1 MKRYFFF
8 IALYL
13 VCASARAQQTIP
25 LADAHKH
32 IGDSVKLE
40 AVIAGTKTLD
50 DARVLVNLGEA
61 YPNQLL
67 TLVVYPSYKTV
78 SIEMPSEKY
87 KGDIAIVTGKLE
99 LYKGKPQIVVRTTD
113 QLRIASGTDIMIKQ

>member
-1 MKRYFFF
+1 MKKYFLF

-13 VCASARAQQTIP
+13 ICASAQAQQTIS

-32 IGDSVKLE
+32 IGDSVKVE
-40 AVIAGTKTLD
+40 GVIAGTRTLD

-67 TLVVYPSYKTV
+67 TLVVYPSYKTA

-113 QLRIASGTDIMIKQ
+113 QLRIASGTPIVPKQ